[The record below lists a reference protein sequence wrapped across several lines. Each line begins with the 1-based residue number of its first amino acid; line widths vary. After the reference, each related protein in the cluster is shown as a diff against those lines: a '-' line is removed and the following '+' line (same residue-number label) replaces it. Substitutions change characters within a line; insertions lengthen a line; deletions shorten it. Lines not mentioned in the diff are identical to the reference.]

1 MMMNKGHFFKTKIKW
16 DSNFNGILTEQNFPN
31 IKITTPPEFSSGE
44 QNTWT
49 PEHLFV
55 ASVNV
60 CLMTTFLAIAK
71 NSKLNFNSYSSEA
84 NGKLEKIDNKFMFTE
99 IELYPEIT
107 VDLEKD
113 IERTE
118 RILNKAK
125 EHCLVSNSIK
135 SNVIVMPKI
144 RIG

>member
-1 MMMNKGHFFKTKIKW
+1 MPKNEFYFNTKVKW
-16 DSNFNGILTEQNFPN
+16 NNNFNGTLVEKNLPDIEIAAPQLFSNN
-31 IKITTPPEFSSGE
+31 ITKL
-44 QNTWT
+44 WT

-55 ASVNV
+55 ASVNI

-71 NSKLNFNSYSSEA
+71 NSKLNFNGYSSDA
-84 NGKLEKIDNKFMFTE
+84 RGKLEKQDNKFMFTE

-125 EHCLVSNSIK
+125 QHCLVSNSIK
-135 SNVIVMPKI
+135 SKVVVMPKI
-144 RIG
+144 KIG

>member
-1 MMMNKGHFFKTKIKW
+1 MMNKIHFFKTKIEW
-16 DSNFNGILTEQNFPN
+16 DSNFSGTLSERQFPD
-31 IKITTPPEFSSGE
+31 IKITTPPEFSNGE

-84 NGKLEKIDNKFMFTE
+84 SGKLEKHENKFMFTE
-99 IELYPEIT
+99 IELYPEIS
-107 VDLEKD
+107 VELEKD

-125 EHCLVSNSIK
+125 QHCLVSNSIK
-135 SNVIVMPKI
+135 TKVIVLPSIKI
-144 RIG
+144 S